1 MFVLG
6 VVSFGEPLLFLLR
19 NKNFFFEMKQP
30 SGDLFESENISKVYL
45 HFALPSIIG
54 MLIVSFQMMIDG
66 IFLSVGVGHLGLAAV
81 NLAMPLVN
89 SLLSVGLMII
99 SGGVVIA
106 SIAKGNGN
114 ISLSKSYASL
124 TLLLFCLTLEALSI
138 LIMCNLRSVCFFLG
152 TDESVYPYL
161 RDYLGTLVLLIVF
174 FCIPNFTEAFTRL
187 AGKPHQVFVSG
198 LICFVLNVVLDY
210 VLVIRLNYGMKGAA
224 VATCIANTTAALVL
238 ARFVSLKKP
247 RGSWNEIRRIFFN
260 GSSEMLTAVF
270 SAFSTFLFNMVLM
283 RISGPLGVAALTIV
297 FYINQIVNMSLF
309 GLSQAMYPLIS
320 YNLGKS
326 DHRKINTILRTSML
340 YGAAIGFGVFLLVM
354 LFKQPIVS
362 VFAHDNHEL
371 KAIALTAVSYVSIHY
386 LLSFINITA
395 SSFNTAVER
404 PLESAAIAL
413 CRSIVFIS
421 IALFTLPKFLDTTG
435 IWLSMPAA
443 ELLCLAVSLPC
454 MRASLKRIKKSES
467 LSTRST
473 K

>member
-1 MFVLG
+1 
-6 VVSFGEPLLFLLR
+6 
-19 NKNFFFEMKQP
+19 MKQLK
-30 SGDLFESENISKVYL
+30 GDLFESDDISKVYL

-54 MLIVSFQMMIDG
+54 MLIVSFQMMVDG
-66 IFLSVGVGHLGLAAV
+66 IFLSIGVGHLGLAAV

-106 SIAKGNGN
+106 SVAKGNGDL
-114 ISLSKSYASL
+114 SLSKSYAAL
-124 TLLLFCLTLEALSI
+124 TLLLFCLTLEVLSV
-138 LIMCNLRSVCFFLG
+138 LVMCNLRSVCFFLG
-152 TDESVYPYL
+152 SDESVYPYL
-161 RDYLGTLVLLIVF
+161 RDYLGTLTALIIF
-174 FCIPNFTEAFTRL
+174 FCIPNFTEAFTRM

-210 VLVIRLNYGMKGAA
+210 ILVIRLNYGMKGAA
-224 VATCIANTTAALVL
+224 VATCIANTTAAAAL

-247 RGSWNEIRRIFFN
+247 RGTWNEVRRIFFN
-260 GSSEMLTAVF
+260 GSSEMLTAVS

-283 RISGPLGVAALTIV
+283 RTCGPLGVAALTIV

-326 DHRKINTILRTSML
+326 DSRKIDRILRTSLL
-340 YGAAIGFGVFLLVM
+340 YGAVIGFGVFALVM

-362 VFAHDNHEL
+362 VFAQGNLQLE
-371 KAIALTAVSYVSIHY
+371 AIALTAVSYVGIHY
-386 LLSFINITA
+386 LLSFVNITA
-395 SSFNTAVER
+395 SGFNTAVER
-404 PLESAAIAL
+404 PLESALIAL

-421 IALFTLPKFLDTTG
+421 IALLILPKYLGITG
-435 IWLSMPAA
+435 IWLCMPVA

-454 MRASLKRIKKSES
+454 MKASLKRIKKERVPT
-467 LSTRST
+467 TRPT